1 MKPSS
6 SIPNEK
12 EQNDNIAILDI
23 EFFPSIESVF
33 LTDLDKCKELIFPIC
48 TIRLG
53 SLKKRVGK

>member
-53 SLKKRVGK
+53 S